1 MNNLLELSDVVFM
14 DKIIYPNII
23 INRGEIL
30 FITGPSG
37 SGKSTLLRLLN
48 GTVSPS
54 SGKVSFKGKDISQL
68 DTVSLRRQAVLVNQ
82 SIFLF
87 DKTIRENFAEF
98 YRYREQ
104 EMPNDEEMESYL
116 SLCDADFLLDA
127 NCTSMSGGERQRIY
141 LAICISFE
149 PEILLLDEPTSALDE
164 KTGSLLFRNLTKYS
178 REKGKTL
185 VVITHNGELAQEFGD
200 RIVDLADRAHS
211 RKG

>member
-1 MNNLLELSDVVFM
+1 MNNLLELRDAVFM

-54 SGKVSFKGKDISQL
+54 SGTVFFKGKDIARL
-68 DTVSLRRQAVLVNQ
+68 DTVSLRRQVVLVNQ

-87 DKTIRENFAEF
+87 DKSIRENFAEF

-104 EMPNDEEMESYL
+104 ETPSDEELERYL

-127 NCTSMSGGERQRIY
+127 DCTSMSGGERQRIY

-149 PEILLLDEPTSALDE
+149 SEVLLLDEPTSALDE
-164 KTGSLLFRNLTKYS
+164 KTGNLLFKNLTKYS
-178 REKGKTL
+178 QEKGKIL
-185 VVITHNGELAQEFGD
+185 VVITHNRDLAQEFGD
-200 RIVDLADRAHS
+200 RIVDLADKAHGG
-211 RKG
+211 KG